1 MARISKN
8 QQEII
13 RQAIIDAA
21 KMYFYQDGF
30 DKTSTKKIA
39 KKVGIAEG
47 TIFNYFPTKADL
59 FFETIKED
67 YFDNHPGSYHFE
79 DSQSKIPEVVSSYLF
94 KTMNFMLRLPKRI
107 LLELLLATMKM
118 GKKHPERIRK
128 FAELDFEYMKGL
140 EDFFIT
146 LNKKKMIYC
155 THPEEMS
162 QIVFGALLYELTMY
176 LYEPSMSK
184 EDFQT
189 NVEKKIELI
198 LEGMMYGGNHEHSIG

>member
-13 RQAIIDAA
+13 NRAIIDAA
-21 KMYFYQDGF
+21 KTYFYQDGF

-47 TIFNYFPTKADL
+47 TLFNYFPSKADL
-59 FFETIKED
+59 FFEIIKED
-67 YFDNHPGSYHFE
+67 YFENHPGNYHFE

-94 KTMNFMLRLPKRI
+94 KTMNFLLRLPKRI

-118 GKKHPERIRK
+118 GKKHPERIHK
-128 FAELDFEYMKGL
+128 FADLDFNYMKGL

-146 LNKKKMIYC
+146 LNNKKMIVC
-155 THPEEMS
+155 SHPEEMS
-162 QIVFGALLYELTMY
+162 QIIFGALLYELTMY
-176 LYEPSMSK
+176 LYEPSMTK
-184 EDFQT
+184 EVFQS
-189 NVEKKIELI
+189 NLKIKIELI
-198 LEGMMYGGNHEHSIG
+198 LKGMMPGGNHEYSTR